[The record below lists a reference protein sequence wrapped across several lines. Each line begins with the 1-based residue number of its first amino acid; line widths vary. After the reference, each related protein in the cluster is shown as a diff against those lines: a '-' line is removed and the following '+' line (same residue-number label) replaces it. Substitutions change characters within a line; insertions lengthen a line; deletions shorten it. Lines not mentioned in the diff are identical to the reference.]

1 MMAWNLIDLVLLL
14 VIALNVWS
22 GWRRGFILGLLD
34 LVRWVGSLLLGLRF
48 YQSLAHLLSR
58 FALPADWAGVWD
70 QPIAFMLIVLFASLL
85 LLVFERRILLLLPK
99 DIHQRRANRVLG
111 IVPGLVNGL
120 IIAVILAPL
129 LLALPLPDG
138 LRDSTRESALANR
151 LAIVSDR
158 LEAALAPVF
167 DEALKRTMNMRTIP
181 PESERTL
188 NLPFKVSDP
197 KPRPDLE
204 AKMLDLVNRE
214 RRAVGLNSLA
224 ADPELTEVARRH
236 SIDMFARGY
245 FSHLTLEGHTPFDRM
260 RALNLRF
267 LIAGENLAFA
277 PTLPLAHTGL
287 MNSPGHRANILRGA
301 FGRVGIGIVD
311 GGRRGLMVTQNFR
324 N

>member
-1 MMAWNLIDLVLLL
+1 MAWNLIDLVLVV

-22 GWRRGFILGLLD
+22 GWRRGFILGVFD
-34 LVRWVGSLLLGLRF
+34 LVRWIGSLVLGLRF
-48 YQSLAHLLSR
+48 YQSLARLLSR
-58 FALPADWAGVWD
+58 LELPVDWIGVWD
-70 QPIAFMLIVLFASLL
+70 QPIAFLLIVFWASLL
-85 LLVFERRILLLLPK
+85 LLVFERRILFRLPK

-111 IVPGLVNGL
+111 VAPGLMNGL

-188 NLPFKVSDP
+188 NLPFKVNDP

-204 AKMLDLVNRE
+204 TKMLDLINRE
-214 RRAVGLNSLA
+214 RGAAGLNSLA
-224 ADPELTEVARRH
+224 TDPELTEVARRH

-245 FSHLTLEGHTPFDRM
+245 FSHLTLEDRTPFDRM
-260 RALNLRF
+260 RALNVRF
-267 LIAGENLAFA
+267 LIAGENLALA

-287 MNSPGHRANILRGA
+287 MNSPGHRANILHGA
-301 FGRVGIGIVD
+301 FGRVGIGILD